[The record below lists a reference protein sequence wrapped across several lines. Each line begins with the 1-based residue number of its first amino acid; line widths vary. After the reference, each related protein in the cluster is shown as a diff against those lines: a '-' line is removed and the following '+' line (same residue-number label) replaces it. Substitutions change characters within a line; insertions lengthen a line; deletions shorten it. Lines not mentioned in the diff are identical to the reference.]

1 MHGDREPTLEE
12 IARRAGVSPRILLKY
27 FSSVGGVMVVTA
39 TQVLDDI
46 VARYGT
52 LRTGPSL
59 DERLAGFVD
68 LRAEICEEF
77 MPFFART
84 IQMARHTREL
94 DSLIHRGRSD
104 MREFVASLFGGDLRG
119 LPGNVRRDLFDEL
132 CMIADVSSWRYLR
145 EACERTVEE
154 AKTVQRAALRRVLAV

>member
-27 FSSVGGVMVVTA
+27 FSSVGGVMVATA
-39 TQVLDDI
+39 TQVLDEI

-52 LRTGPSL
+52 LRTGLSL
-59 DERLAGFVD
+59 DERLSGFVEV
-68 LRAEICEEF
+68 RAGICEEF

-84 IQMARHTREL
+84 IQMARHTAEL
-94 DSLIHRGRSD
+94 DRLIHRGRSD
-104 MREFVASLFGGDLRG
+104 MRDFVATLFGGDLRG
-119 LPGNVRRDLFDEL
+119 LPANMRRDLFDEL

-145 EACERTVEE
+145 EACGRTPEE
-154 AKTVQRAALRRVLAV
+154 AKVVQRAALRRVLAV